1 MSLQSG
7 CNETLQRM
15 NRKYNI
21 EEFRKGIECI
31 RKNYPNVS
39 LTTDIIVGFPGETKE
54 EFETTYQFLKNINFY
69 KMHIFKYSERK
80 GTKAA
85 NMPNKVIGS
94 IKEERSRK
102 LIELSNK
109 NQKIQHKLDIG
120 KEVTVLLE
128 EQEGEFIKG
137 HTTNYKLVYVKTK
150 DKALE
155 NTIQKVK
162 ITDVMGENLVGI
174 I

>member
-1 MSLQSG
+1 
-7 CNETLQRM
+7 M
-15 NRKYNI
+15 NRRYTI
-21 EEFRKGIECI
+21 EEFEKGIECI

-39 LTTDIIVGFPGETKE
+39 LTTDVIVGFPGETKE
-54 EFETTYQFLKNINFY
+54 EFETTYQFLKNIKFY
-69 KMHIFKYSERK
+69 KMHIFKYSPRK

-85 NMPNKVIGS
+85 NMQNQVIGT

-109 NQKIQHKLDIG
+109 NQKSQNELDIG
-120 KEVTVLLE
+120 KEVEVLFE
-128 EQEGEFIKG
+128 EQEGEYIKG

-155 NTIQKVK
+155 NTIRKVRT
-162 ITDVMGENLVGI
+162 IDIRRESLVGVL
-174 I
+174 